1 MPAER
6 LALAR
11 TMPTLVSCHVPVA
24 SRLQVRP
31 QCQELP
37 WQAAIYDFP
46 PLLFLSS
53 SSSLISLPPSP
64 RRLEAVRTFPS
75 FESRQL
81 EAVRIL
87 PSFEWFTFCTPRQ
100 RRTVGVSVF
109 TKRTFMELLVFHGTS
124 AARPGLCCSPARALN
139 RPVLL
144 WWSNLWKH
152 TQDCLQSSFFH
163 HVVAFMAM
171 IRRRIFP
178 FQFSVHGIA
187 DSLSAWQI

>member
-11 TMPTLVSCHVPVA
+11 TMPTLANCHVPEA

-53 SSSLISLPPSP
+53 SSFPISLPPSP
-64 RRLEAVRTFPS
+64 RRLEAVR
-75 FESRQL
+75 
-81 EAVRIL
+81 IL
-87 PSFEWFTFCTPRQ
+87 PSFEWFAFCTPRQ

-109 TKRTFMELLVFHGTS
+109 TERTFMELLVFHGTS

-152 TQDCLQSSFFH
+152 NQDCTQSSFY

-178 FQFSVHGIA
+178 FQFSVHGMA